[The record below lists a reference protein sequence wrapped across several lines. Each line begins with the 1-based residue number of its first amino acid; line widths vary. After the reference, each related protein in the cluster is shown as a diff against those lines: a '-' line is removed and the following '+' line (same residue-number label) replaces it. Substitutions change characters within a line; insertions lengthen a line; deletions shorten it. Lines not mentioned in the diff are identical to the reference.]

1 MKSEF
6 GVLVLAILLGGCAAA
21 TPTFNASGASSS
33 SSQDLACLL
42 PTNCVN
48 SLDTG
53 GLGPL
58 QYAGTPAQALNML
71 RATLATF
78 PEATVVRAE
87 PLSLE
92 LIFTTPIGFRDYV
105 DFRIDVPA
113 QRIDF
118 RSRSQF
124 GLFDFGKNRSRMQE
138 FATRFVQQSRR

>member
-1 MKSEF
+1 MKYKF
-6 GVLVLAILLGGCAAA
+6 GLLVLVILLGGCAAA
-21 TPTFNASGASSS
+21 TPTSNAIDAPSASG
-33 SSQDLACLL
+33 QDLACLL

-48 SLDTG
+48 SLGTG
-53 GLGPL
+53 GLMPL
-58 QYAGTPAQALNML
+58 QYAGTPAYAMNLL

-92 LIFTTPIGFRDYV
+92 LIFTTPIGFKDQI
-105 DFRIDVPA
+105 DFRIDVQA

-124 GLFDFGKNRSRMQE
+124 GLFDFGKNRSRME
-138 FATRFVQQSRR
+138 ELATRFERQSRR